1 MPMRGTDSLWPP
13 MTDQPDPTATIAA
26 EAKTLTT
33 PAWQRPIYLAV
44 GLLSVVIGVV
54 NLIIPGLPT
63 TVFLIIAAGCFAKSS
78 PKLEAWLLSHPKLGP
93 SVRAWRT
100 HKAIPRK
107 AKIIAIV
114 SMAISFAIVL
124 LVHLKLWVTGL
135 IGVILLA
142 SAIYVGTRPDGPKPE
157 KT

>member
-1 MPMRGTDSLWPP
+1 M
-13 MTDQPDPTATIAA
+13 MTEQPDPPPAKSPASVTA
-26 EAKTLTT
+26 LTT
-33 PAWQRPIYLAV
+33 PAWLRPIYLVA
-44 GLLSVVIGVV
+44 GLLSVGLGVIGIFV
-54 NLIIPGLPT
+54 PGMPT

-78 PKLEAWLLSHPKLGP
+78 PRLEAWLLNHPRLGP

-100 HKAIPRK
+100 HKAIPRR

-124 LVHLKLWVTGL
+124 LIHLKLWVTAIIGL
-135 IGVILLA
+135 VLLA
-142 SAIYVGTRPDGPKPE
+142 SALYVGTRPDGPKAE